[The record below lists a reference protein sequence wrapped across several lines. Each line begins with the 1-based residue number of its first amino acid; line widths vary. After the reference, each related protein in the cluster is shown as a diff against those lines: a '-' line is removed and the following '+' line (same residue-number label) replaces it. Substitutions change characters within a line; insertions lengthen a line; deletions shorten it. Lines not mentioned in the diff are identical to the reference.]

1 MDDNA
6 DVLATADDI
15 REAARV
21 MIRLDEGMQI
31 KEIVVKEDHYLITVA
46 RPGKHDWYEWIY
58 EYEIENHKVYREAD

>member
-46 RPGKHDWYEWIY
+46 RPGKQDWYEWIY
-58 EYEIENHKVYREAD
+58 EYELKNHKVYREAD